1 MGIFPIGSV
10 LKMLAQWLRL
20 IYFFKDKN
28 IFAIFS
34 ENNLLIKLKKNQ
46 IFSTIMNVSAY
57 GKLVLDSEPFLQQ
70 SQQSLVWV
78 PFLMEA
84 EVDMN

>member
-1 MGIFPIGSV
+1 MGIFHIGSV

-20 IYFFKDKN
+20 IYYFKDKN

-34 ENNLLIKLKKNQ
+34 ESNLLIKLKKNQ
-46 IFSTIMNVSAY
+46 IYSTIMNVSAY
-57 GKLVLDSEPFLQQ
+57 GKQVHDSELFLQLF
-70 SQQSLVWV
+70 QQSLVWV
-78 PFLMEA
+78 PFLMEV